1 MPEVKLFACTASQT
15 LAKQIAA
22 YYDAPLGDTTLARFS
37 DGEMQT
43 IINES
48 VRGTYTFFIQ

>member
-1 MPEVKLFACTASQT
+1 MPEVKLFSCTASEA
-15 LAKQIAA
+15 LAADIAH
-22 YYDAPLGDTTLARFS
+22 YYDAPLGDKTLALFS

-48 VRGTYTFFIQ
+48 